1 MAESSGFIPVLTV
14 APAAR
19 ACKSG
24 AEKRTGKNALPQP
37 FLVFDGTAQAIV
49 GAIVIERCCLVQGDT
64 EVTFVI
70 GAAAA
75 LCSPVPL
82 VEGDAL
88 YRSAVFKLRPEVEQ
102 RVRLS
107 TTPSGNSLSF
117 KLRAFVGSMW
127 RVMRFS
133 GDASRAV
140 VGLTACDTCQMPQ
153 SVARLMG
160 IKPDVV
166 DSHASSIADVEAAVD
181 GVFQAVVA
189 VGGDSAASGFMHGGK
204 SVSDLTREGL
214 DSMSTI
220 TLGGAVSHRYKVPA
234 LLACVRLSANLK
246 PQAKLGD
253 ALADAAEIMF
263 GEASSSAQLDLRDGH
278 RRLPSVEVLRM
289 ARVRLDMCSI
299 LSERLLSQ
307 KFTYRRSVTPV
318 RRASLDTTI
327 SCAER
332 IALRYHALSRLGRSS
347 GATLTSMHAARAG
360 FAQCLFSVWAKEAS

>member
-1 MAESSGFIPVLTV
+1 MAESSCFIPVASLL
-14 APAAR
+14 PSAR
-19 ACKSG
+19 SCKTG
-24 AEKRTGKNALPQP
+24 AEKRAGKNALPQP
-37 FLVFDGTAQAIV
+37 FLVCDGAAQAIA

-82 VEGDAL
+82 VDGDAL
-88 YRSAVFKLRPEVEQ
+88 YHSAVFKLRPEVEQ

-107 TTPSGNSLSF
+107 TTPSGEALNF
-117 KLRAFVGSMW
+117 KLAAFAGSKW
-127 RVMRFS
+127 RVMRLS
-133 GDASRAV
+133 GDASRTF
-140 VGLTACDTCQMPQ
+140 VGLTAGGTCQMPQ

-181 GVFQAVVA
+181 EVFQAVVA
-189 VGGDSAASGFMHGGK
+189 VAGDPAASGSMDGGK
-204 SVSDLTREGL
+204 SVNELIKEGL

-234 LLACVRLSANLK
+234 LLVCVRLSANLK

-289 ARVRLDMCSI
+289 ARVRLDM
-299 LSERLLSQ
+299 
-307 KFTYRRSVTPV
+307 
-318 RRASLDTTI
+318 
-327 SCAER
+327 
-332 IALRYHALSRLGRSS
+332 
-347 GATLTSMHAARAG
+347 
-360 FAQCLFSVWAKEAS
+360 

>member
-1 MAESSGFIPVLTV
+1 MAESSGFILVLTV
-14 APAAR
+14 APDAR

-107 TTPSGNSLSF
+107 TTPSGDALNF
-117 KLRAFVGSMW
+117 KLRAFAGSMW

-133 GDASRAV
+133 GDASRTV
-140 VGLTACDTCQMPQ
+140 VGLTAGGTCQMPQ

-181 GVFQAVVA
+181 EF
-189 VGGDSAASGFMHGGK
+189 F
-204 SVSDLTREGL
+204 
-214 DSMSTI
+214 
-220 TLGGAVSHRYKVPA
+220 
-234 LLACVRLSANLK
+234 RLS
-246 PQAKLGD
+246 
-253 ALADAAEIMF
+253 
-263 GEASSSAQLDLRDGH
+263 
-278 RRLPSVEVLRM
+278 
-289 ARVRLDMCSI
+289 
-299 LSERLLSQ
+299 
-307 KFTYRRSVTPV
+307 
-318 RRASLDTTI
+318 
-327 SCAER
+327 
-332 IALRYHALSRLGRSS
+332 
-347 GATLTSMHAARAG
+347 
-360 FAQCLFSVWAKEAS
+360 